1 MTNNVKISISGGL
14 HGAPVKNFIVTEEQ
28 AEALL
33 SGQAMLFEVL
43 TKYQMESAD
52 KHICNVKYCQCAKAH
67 HKGVIVKLFVPSG
80 EKRQAI
86 AKTYTRK
93 PSYQVTDTI
102 TGEKRPFY
110 TFKTATKYVLSQ
122 DNPCTIEKL

>member
-14 HGAPVKNFIVTEEQ
+14 HGAPVKNFVVTEEQ
-28 AEALL
+28 AESLL
-33 SGQAMLFEVL
+33 SGQSILFEVL
-43 TKYQMESAD
+43 SKTQMESAD

-67 HKGVIVKLFVPSG
+67 HKEVIIKLFAPSG
-80 EKRQAI
+80 EKRQATI
-86 AKTYTRK
+86 KTSTRK

-110 TFKTATKYVLSQ
+110 TLKTATKYALSQ
-122 DNPCTIEKL
+122 NNPCTLEKL